1 MPAQVFVDSHVFSAM
16 SELPAAEQSAC
27 VAFIPAF
34 RENPSHPGFNLH
46 PVEKARAK
54 HLWSARVSRD
64 LRFILFRE
72 SDAWVLLHVD
82 RHDAAYRWAERREV
96 GRHPVTGAL
105 QVLETIETVREVER
119 LVERAPAAP
128 RLFAGRT
135 DEYLLSL
142 GVPPDYLPVLREI
155 GSEDELF
162 GLALHLP
169 SDVGERIVALAAGDL
184 VVPPPAVAATAP
196 LRDAAGAS
204 AQFYVLSDHGGLAAA
219 LAAPLDR
226 WLAFLHPSQHS
237 LVALQPRGPVK
248 VTGSAGTGKTVVALH
263 RARHLAASG
272 LRVLVTSFVTTLCD
286 NLQRALARLCDPSDL
301 ERVTVSPIHRLALR
315 LVTSVEPGTSP
326 ADDRQVEDAIAAAA
340 VRLAPDVERRF
351 LMGEW
356 DAVIA
361 PLGISTFAE
370 YRAARRTGRG
380 RPLSVSDRKQ
390 LWTVY
395 EAALTEL
402 GERRQVPFRHLC
414 RRAEAL
420 IDAGAVASP
429 FDAVLVDEIQDL
441 RPAELRL
448 VRALAARAPG
458 GLMLFGDPGQRIY
471 AGGFSLAALGID
483 IRGRSY
489 VLRVN
494 YRTTAEIRRA
504 ADRLLGGD
512 QDDLDGGRE
521 GRAAAQSLLRG
532 PEPTLAGFASR
543 DAEIADAVAWI
554 RARLSDG
561 LEAADIGCFAR
572 TNASVKALAT
582 ALESARM
589 CVRLLEE
596 GGAAADGIQL
606 GTMHRAKGLEFK
618 AVLVLDASDGCLPSK
633 GALRASDDPADREAA
648 LERER
653 QLLYVAMTRAR
664 DLLRVT
670 WSSTPSPFLRPLL
683 GDP

>member
-1 MPAQVFVDSHVFSAM
+1 M
-16 SELPAAEQSAC
+16 
-27 VAFIPAF
+27 
-34 RENPSHPGFNLH
+34 
-46 PVEKARAK
+46 
-54 HLWSARVSRD
+54 
-64 LRFILFRE
+64 
-72 SDAWVLLHVD
+72 
-82 RHDAAYRWAERREV
+82 RRP
-96 GRHPVTGAL
+96 R
-105 QVLETIETVREVER
+105 
-119 LVERAPAAP
+119 P
-128 RLFAGRT
+128 RLFAQRT

-142 GVPPDYLPVLREI
+142 GVPPDYLPVLREV
-155 GSEDELF
+155 SSDDEL
-162 GLALHLP
+162 LALVEHLP
-169 SDVGERIVALAAGDL
+169 VDVGERIVAVAAGEL
-184 VVPPPAVAATAP
+184 VVPPPAIAPTAP

-204 AQFYVLSDHGGLAAA
+204 PQFYVLSDPDGLAAA

-237 LVALQPRGPVK
+237 LVALEPRGPVK

-263 RARHLAASG
+263 RARHLATSG
-272 LRVLVTSFVTTLCD
+272 RRVLFTSFVTTLCD
-286 NLQRALARLCDPSDL
+286 NLQRALARLCEPSDL

-315 LVTSVEPGTSP
+315 FVTSVEPGTSP
-326 ADDRQVEDAIAAAA
+326 ADDRQVEDAISAAAL
-340 VRLAPDVERRF
+340 RLAPDVDRRF
-351 LMGEW
+351 LIGEW
-356 DAVIA
+356 DAVVA

-370 YRAARRTGRG
+370 YRAARRSGRG
-380 RPLSVSDRKQ
+380 RPLSVADRKH

-395 EAALTEL
+395 EAALAEL
-402 GERRQVPFRHLC
+402 GERRQLPFRHLC

-420 IDAGAVASP
+420 LDSGAIASP
-429 FDAVLVDEIQDL
+429 FDAVMVDEIQDL

-448 VRALAARAPG
+448 VRALAARTPG

-471 AGGFSLAALGID
+471 AGGFSLSALGID
-483 IRGRSY
+483 IRGRSH

-504 ADRLLGGD
+504 ADRLLGRE

-532 PEPTLAGFASR
+532 PEPTLAGFVDRS
-543 DAEIADAVAWI
+543 AENADAVAWI
-554 RARLSDG
+554 QARLSEG
-561 LEAADIGCFAR
+561 LEAQEVACFAR

-582 ALESARM
+582 ALESARLR
-589 CVRLLEE
+589 VQLLEE
-596 GGAAADGIQL
+596 GGANADGLQL

-618 AVLVLDASDGCLPSK
+618 AVLVVDASEGCLPSK

-670 WSSTPSPFLRPLL
+670 WSKTPSPFLRPLL
-683 GDP
+683 GSS